1 MPEKVFRNKK
11 RKKNTLNSAKN
22 KNKILKEVL
31 KALPKELCS
40 SDTHTSDF

>member
-11 RKKNTLNSAKN
+11 RKKNTLNSA